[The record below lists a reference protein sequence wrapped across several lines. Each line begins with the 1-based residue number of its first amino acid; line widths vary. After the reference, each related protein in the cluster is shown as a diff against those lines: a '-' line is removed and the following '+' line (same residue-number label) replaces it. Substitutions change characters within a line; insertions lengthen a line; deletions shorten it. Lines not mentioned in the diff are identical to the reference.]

1 MITRSRRSVS
11 RGAIIRL
18 ISLGVFVAAAVS
30 VGLLLPPLDV
40 DALRERFGDLGV
52 AGLAAFAAIYGVL
65 TLSPVPKGVLSI
77 AAGVVWGFGVGV
89 LAVYAGALLG
99 ATLAFWASRLLGR
112 EAVARLI
119 GRRAAAIDD
128 LFERR
133 GFLSILGLRLVPVV
147 PFTALNYASGLTG
160 VTYPAYAAA
169 TAVGIIPGTAAYVA
183 LGAFGI
189 EAGPLFWVA
198 LGALGALSLA
208 GAIAGVVVQRRR
220 RVRSRAAGA
229 ASDAPAGSEQEAATD
244 LDSRSGKGVE
254 HA

>member
-220 RVRSRAAGA
+220 RLRARAAGA
-229 ASDAPAGSEQEAATD
+229 ASDAPAGSEQEATTD